1 MVSYN
6 VELNIKQDG
15 AIDTGIELTQGDF
28 GEVQLLIRVKDDDS
42 YIMDAVG
49 AEVVFNLP
57 NGYIVTGNATI
68 SAGTYAY
75 VFNGNE
81 LQSAGKIVSVL
92 TLTFSD
98 GRVSSCSFVFNCR
111 YNSLYDRRIPAGSYI
126 AELEKIKEQAQAQVN
141 YLNALI
147 DALQGSFGGT
157 ALTRSDLSVAKDETI
172 AGIHAADAVAIKEI
186 YDKFQSYLPMTSLVN
201 NELATVPGVA
211 ALDAAMGK
219 ALQDQITQ
227 QNNNLQTTNNNI
239 QSVKD
244 NMTHLSKMFRWQEVI
259 VPIGELKENG
269 GEVYNQTY
277 IIPESYFENGKWTT
291 AAITGFI
298 LSGTGYTNCSVTGCR
313 VMGNKITYSVKNIGL
328 TGLENIELKVFI
340 MFVLL

>member
-1 MVSYN
+1 MVTYN

-15 AIDTGIELTQGDF
+15 VVDTGIEVTQGDF

-42 YIMDAVG
+42 YIMNAVG

-68 SAGTYAY
+68 SAGTYTY
-75 VFNGNE
+75 VFKGNE
-81 LQSAGKIVSVL
+81 LQSAGKIVAVL

-98 GRVSSCSFVFNCR
+98 GRVSSCSFIFNCR
-111 YNSLYDRRIPAGSYI
+111 YNSLYDRRIPAGVYI
-126 AELEKIKEQAQAQVN
+126 TELEAIKEQAQAQVN

-147 DALQGSFGGT
+147 DALQGSLGGT

-201 NELATVPGVA
+201 NALATVPGVA

-227 QNNNLQTTNNNI
+227 QNSNFV
-239 QSVKD
+239 SG
-244 NMTHLSKMFRWQEVI
+244 SY
-259 VPIGELKENG
+259 IGNG
-269 GEVYNQTY
+269 DPTKRSIDTGGTRIGY
-277 IIPESYFENGKWTT
+277 IIWSSQGT
-291 AAITGFI
+291 AIVFYSGAYCKYSTNISAIDGASVGSGAGGFWFKTDSRF
-298 LSGTGYTNCSVTGCR
+298 LNADGVTY
-313 VMGNKITYSVKNIGL
+313 NYQSI
-328 TGLENIELKVFI
+328 
-340 MFVLL
+340 

>member
-1 MVSYN
+1 MVTYN

-15 AIDTGIELTQGDF
+15 VVDTGIEVTQGDF

-42 YIMDAVG
+42 YIMNAVG

-68 SAGTYAY
+68 SAGTYTY
-75 VFNGNE
+75 VFKGNE
-81 LQSAGKIVSVL
+81 LQSAGKIVAVL

-98 GRVSSCSFVFNCR
+98 GRVSSCSFIFNCR
-111 YNSLYDRRIPAGSYI
+111 YNSLYDRRIPAGVYI
-126 AELEKIKEQAQAQVN
+126 TELEAIKEQAQTQVN

-147 DALQGSFGGT
+147 DALQGSLGGT

-201 NELATVPGVA
+201 NALATVPGVA

-219 ALQDQITQ
+219 TLQDQITQ
-227 QNNNLQTTNNNI
+227 QNSNLSTKFGYITNGTDFSLIPKGIHFYNGWASASMTNGVAPFSNSNGI
-239 QSVKD
+239 WIRSIPYNSIGSNVLDVVIAANGTIYTSKD
-244 NMTHLSKMFRWQEVI
+244 KGNTWSSK
-259 VPIGELKENG
+259 
-269 GEVYNQTY
+269 
-277 IIPESYFENGKWTT
+277 
-291 AAITGFI
+291 
-298 LSGTGYTNCSVTGCR
+298 
-313 VMGNKITYSVKNIGL
+313 
-328 TGLENIELKVFI
+328 
-340 MFVLL
+340 